1 MPESTPSTE
10 LLERALLRERRA
22 RKRAEQLLE
31 LKSRE
36 LFESNQSLEQA
47 SVRLNKKVL
56 QRTLALEAERKRAQ
70 DEAEFLTTTLD
81 AISQGVSVFDSQL
94 RLRNWNKNLSVI
106 LSLPP
111 DLLRE
116 GQSLQELLLF
126 CAERGDYGEGDPHT
140 LMHERLTTLK
150 QRRER
155 GQYQEV
161 SQRANGKHI
170 AISSR
175 VLRNGGIVT
184 TYSDITEQKRTE
196 HTLVAQKHAL
206 GEQVAQ
212 LQTLGRSLEEAH
224 DMAQSANRAKSR
236 FVAMI
241 SHDIR
246 TPVNGLLGTLTLLE
260 QTALDDEQQELLS
273 LSLDSG
279 EQLRGLLADLIELS
293 QADAGAIR
301 LESTRFDLPK
311 FVDKVAA
318 TWRAAAVKKGLTFDT
333 TISGDL
339 PHVVVGDAGRVRQIL
354 ENLLSNAVKYSTD
367 GGIRLHVDRVG
378 GRVRFRVEDTGYGIA
393 QEDQRRLFDHFTRVG
408 QSARGI
414 RGFGLGLAIT
424 RHLVE
429 LMKGEISLE
438 SELGVGSCFTVE
450 LPLPEVRNERDEAE
464 PVRWSE
470 RRLRNAAG
478 EPPRVLVAEDLATNQ
493 LIAKAYLERM
503 GAVVELADNG
513 QEAIDAVAAKAYDVV
528 LMDVD
533 MPIVGGFE
541 AIRRIRSM
549 AGVRADLPII
559 MATAFA
565 DADTRLRCSFMDVQG
580 FVEKPIQPHL
590 LWEVVQCALTPTL
603 DLDKPDEVQETGE
616 GDGIDRT
623 VLNEMLEGLAG
634 EPAAGLMQ
642 MASRDMGQMLEA
654 IEVATEDQQ
663 LAHVAHKL
671 KSLGG
676 SFGAVQVGELARQLD
691 RACRRG
697 DADPAAVAAMR
708 KELLQE
714 GRRAL
719 GALNR
724 YREERSSLAAS

>member
-1 MPESTPSTE
+1 MPELTEIE
-10 LLERALLRERRA
+10 LLERRLLRERRA

-94 RLRNWNKNLSVI
+94 RLRNWNKNLAVI
-106 LSLPP
+106 LSLPA
-111 DLLRE
+111 DYLRE
-116 GQSLQELLLF
+116 GQSLQELLLY
-126 CAERGDYGEGDPHT
+126 CAERRDYGEGDPRV
-140 LMHERLTTLK
+140 LMQERLAMLK
-150 QRRER
+150 RRRER
-155 GQYQEV
+155 GQFQEV

-184 TYSDITEQKRTE
+184 TYSDITDQKHTE
-196 HTLVAQKHAL
+196 HTLVAQKRAL

-260 QTALDDEQQELLS
+260 QTDLDDEQHELIS
-273 LSLDSG
+273 LSLASG

-301 LESTRFDLPK
+301 LESARFDLPK

-333 TISGDL
+333 TICGQL
-339 PHVVVGDAGRVRQIL
+339 PHVVVGDAGRLRQIL
-354 ENLLSNAVKYSTD
+354 ENLLSNAVKYSID
-367 GGIRLHVDRVG
+367 GGIRLCVERIG
-378 GRVRFRVEDTGYGIA
+378 GSVSFRVEDTGYGIA
-393 QEDQRRLFDHFTRVG
+393 EEDQRRLFDHFTRVG

-429 LMKGEISLE
+429 LMQGGITLE
-438 SELGVGSCFTVE
+438 SELGVGSCFSVQI
-450 LPLPEVRNERDEAE
+450 PLPEVLPEREEAE

-470 RRLRNAAG
+470 RRLRTEAG
-478 EPPRVLVAEDLATNQ
+478 APPRVLVAEDLATNQ

-503 GAVVELADNG
+503 GAAVELADNG
-513 QEAIDAVAAKAYDVV
+513 QEAIDAVEAESYDVV

-541 AIRRIRSM
+541 AIRTIRSM
-549 AGVRADLPII
+549 KGPHAELPII

-590 LWEVVQCALTPTL
+590 LWQVVQCALVPTL
-603 DLDKPDEVQETGE
+603 DLDRPDEHQEASD
-616 GDGIDRT
+616 GDGIDRAI
-623 VLNEMLEGLAG
+623 LDEMLEGLEG
-634 EPAAGLMQ
+634 EPAAGLMR
-642 MASRDMGQMLEA
+642 MASHDLGEMLDT
-654 IEVATEDQQ
+654 IEVATEDEQ

-671 KSLGG
+671 KSLGR
-676 SFGAVQVGELARQLD
+676 SFGAVQVGELARRLD

-697 DADPAAVAAMR
+697 DADPAAVDAMR
-708 KELLQE
+708 GALLHE

-719 GALNR
+719 SALER
-724 YREERSSLAAS
+724 YREERSSVAVS